1 MSRQARPSAV
11 LLARKKAIIGQLR
24 LTMLEIEHLMQ
35 SLEDS
40 DADSGHVRT
49 AQMITTQMLQ
59 VTLAI
64 SEASFAG
71 NERKT

>member
-1 MSRQARPSAV
+1 MSRQARPSEV
-11 LLARKKAIIGQLR
+11 LLGRKMTIIGQLR
-24 LTMLEIEHLMQ
+24 LTMGEIERLMQ
-35 SLEDS
+35 SFEEN
-40 DADSGHVRT
+40 DADAGHVRT

-71 NERKT
+71 NRRQ